1 MISNPENDVTT
12 ARMITE
18 SLLVEAQAVE
28 EAHAAVLADPGLGP
42 LVARTADL
50 VEHAGYIES
59 LQADEQRDIVEA
71 HRRHLSV
78 AQWRD
83 QVEAAVAYAESWEYA
98 AAIWEDQGEQY
109 AAAYEDD
116 AGERWEDQGDA
127 YGVQLG
133 DTAAAAVT
141 TAPRQRTHL
150 PASERTIREHLADL
164 PDWMIDECIGW
175 TREREGRGWQF
186 TSGTAAA
193 IHWLDDAQRAR
204 PGHPVDRF

>member
-1 MISNPENDVTT
+1 MISNPEHDVTI
-12 ARMITE
+12 ARMTTE
-18 SLLVEAQAVE
+18 ALLEEARAVE
-28 EAHAAVLADPGLGP
+28 QAHAAVLSDPGLGP
-42 LVARTADL
+42 VVARTAEL
-50 VEHAGYIES
+50 VERAGYIES
-59 LQADEQRDIVEA
+59 LHAEEQRDIVEA

-83 QVEAAVAYAESWEYA
+83 QVEAAIAYAESWECA

-116 AGERWEDQGDA
+116 AGGEGWEDQGDA
-127 YGVQLG
+127 YGVRFDG
-133 DTAAAAVT
+133 AAAAAVT
-141 TAPRQRTHL
+141 TVPRQRTHL

-193 IHWLDDAQRAR
+193 IHWLDDAQRTQ
-204 PGHPVDRF
+204 PGHPF